1 MTTPRAA
8 AETRAAAKD
17 EDADELNLELPKY
30 LKPLGMKVS
39 ATDAG
44 TRGIPHITPARPP
57 ESGQVFNL
65 AKPCSRFAG
74 TTLMLMPFFS
84 AVVCPLDS
92 VSVAQ
97 CEVYWKE
104 MNAHYSGTILDV
116 RRKLRAK
123 YADQK
128 HGGQGTEQ
136 VVKKAFFVMY
146 EDGDREW
153 IEIKKFEAL
162 PGDGGVNKVRI
173 TESVQLEEFYD
184 REAKAFA
191 QGSTYEP
198 KSIEERKQEEYE
210 ALRQAEK
217 LKRELAAHKEQQRRD
232 QEKRETLK
240 RKASQMEAT
249 SREEAARA
257 ERERAVS
264 KARLTLSREG
274 EKELLKPPGK
284 RMSLGGGVSRPRN
297 EDQQPGGPP
306 TGQREA
312 SPHDRRMENPK
323 FGVCYEAL
331 CAAFGRGGGQPGEA
345 LRREDWRGW
354 EEYKKV
360 FEKGDEWWDNKEE
373 EVAARARALLGSNR

>member
-8 AETRAAAKD
+8 AEPGAAAKD

-30 LKPLGMKVS
+30 LKPLGMK
-39 ATDAG
+39 
-44 TRGIPHITPARPP
+44 
-57 ESGQVFNL
+57 
-65 AKPCSRFAG
+65 
-74 TTLMLMPFFS
+74 
-84 AVVCPLDS
+84 
-92 VSVAQ
+92 

-323 FGVCYEAL
+323 FRVCYEAL